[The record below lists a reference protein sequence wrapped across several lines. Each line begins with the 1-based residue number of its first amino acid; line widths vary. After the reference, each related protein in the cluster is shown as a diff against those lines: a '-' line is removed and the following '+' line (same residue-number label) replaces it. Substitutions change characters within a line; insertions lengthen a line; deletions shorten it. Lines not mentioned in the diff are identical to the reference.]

1 MGVTLVEICGIGI
14 GFTYWGCRIGDGL
27 TENAGLCMSWYMLN
41 PWYCSSLM
49 KLLAGSVNLR

>member
-1 MGVTLVEICGIGI
+1 
-14 GFTYWGCRIGDGL
+14 
-27 TENAGLCMSWYMLN
+27 MSWYMLN